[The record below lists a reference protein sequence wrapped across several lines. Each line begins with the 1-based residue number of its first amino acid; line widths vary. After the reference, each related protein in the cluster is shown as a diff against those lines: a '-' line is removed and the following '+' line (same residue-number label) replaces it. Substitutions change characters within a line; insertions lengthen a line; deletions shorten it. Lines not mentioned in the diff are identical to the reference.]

1 MSILSTASASKA
13 LLPAGFREVLPYE
26 AAARLQVIS
35 RLLAIFESYGYDLV
49 IPPTMEFED
58 SLFTGAGKA
67 VKHQTFRVMDPVSRK
82 MMGLR
87 ADITMQVARIALS
100 RLHDEPLPLRLSYS
114 GQVFRVKAMDLD
126 AERQVTQAGIELI
139 GVDDTYA
146 DAEVVLVAA
155 DALTQ
160 LGIQNLSVDFS
171 IPQLITLLLD
181 HLGYNAQTTKLL
193 RNALSRKDTH
203 SILELAGEH
212 ADILIKLSTPHSNA
226 ATALAL
232 LQSLDL
238 PEAAQV
244 LCARLAG
251 IVEYLAQH
259 IPSLAVTVDPLE
271 HRGFEYHTGISFT
284 FFCKE
289 SAGELGRG
297 GHYVITPM
305 GTTKQAP
312 LEAVGF
318 SLYVNNIFRILPVP
332 VAKKRILVAT
342 HTTQP
347 DLKTLHQQGW
357 VTLQALD
364 EKADLVKEAKRLK
377 CQAVYKGGKVEAL

>member
-1 MSILSTASASKA
+1 MSILSTISAAKA

-26 AAARLQVIS
+26 AAARSQVIS

-87 ADITMQVARIALS
+87 ADITMQIARIASS
-100 RLHDEPLPLRLSYS
+100 RLHNEPLPLRLSYS

-160 LGIQNLSVDFS
+160 LGIKGLSVDFS

-181 HLGYNAQTTKLL
+181 HLGFNAQTTKLL
-193 RNALSRKDTH
+193 RNALSRKDMH
-203 SILELAGEH
+203 SITDLAGDH
-212 ADILIKLSTPHSNA
+212 AKTLIKLSTPHSNPA
-226 ATALAL
+226 AALAL
-232 LQSLDL
+232 LKSLDL
-238 PEAAQV
+238 PKAAQA
-244 LCARLAG
+244 LCARLEG
-251 IVEYLAQH
+251 IMNYLTQH
-259 IPSLAVTVDPLE
+259 IPSLAITVDPLE
-271 HRGFEYHTGISFT
+271 HRGFEYHTGISFA

-297 GHYVITPM
+297 GHYVITP
-305 GTTKQAP
+305 TDAAQQAP

-318 SLYVNNIFRILPVP
+318 SLYVNNIFRILPIP
-332 VAKKRILVAT
+332 AAKKRIAVAAQT
-342 HTTQP
+342 S
-347 DLKTLHQQGW
+347 LHDVKSLHEQGW
-357 VTLQALD
+357 VTLQVVD
-364 EKADLVKEAKRLK
+364 SKADIRQEAKRLK
-377 CQAVYKGGKVEAL
+377 CQAVYVSGKVEAV